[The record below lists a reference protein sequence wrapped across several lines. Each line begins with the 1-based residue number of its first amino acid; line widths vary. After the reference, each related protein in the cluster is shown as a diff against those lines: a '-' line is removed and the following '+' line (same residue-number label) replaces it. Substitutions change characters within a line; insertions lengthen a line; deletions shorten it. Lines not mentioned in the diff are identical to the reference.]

1 MNAKIFYQIRSEENN
16 IFELLIDSQGSYSRG
31 GLIPI
36 KNRSCLVIQTMLLY
50 DTAHLEFLGTLK
62 MS

>member
-1 MNAKIFYQIRSEENN
+1 M
-16 IFELLIDSQGSYSRG
+16 FELLIDSQESYSCG

-50 DTAHLEFLGTLK
+50 DTAHLEFLGTLE